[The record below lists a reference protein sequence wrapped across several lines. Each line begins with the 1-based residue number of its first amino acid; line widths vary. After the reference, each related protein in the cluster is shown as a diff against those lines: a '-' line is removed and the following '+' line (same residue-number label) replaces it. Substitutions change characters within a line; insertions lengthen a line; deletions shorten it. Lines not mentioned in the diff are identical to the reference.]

1 MSFAVLAT
9 SKRLAD
15 AGVEHIITAS
25 GNIIVEAYDP
35 NAMVKDL
42 ISVKK
47 EGKTWVIKRSPKKMI
62 KARDYYRKLMA
73 AKRATGQYKPKKTG
87 KKFPKRAAAIKKAHK
102 NPKLFKRD
110 AAPAGGGKKVAKKV
124 VKPVSKKVAPK
135 AAPKKVAKPAAKKTV
150 KIVKKGAKKKSM
162 V

>member
-9 SKRLAD
+9 SKRLAE

-35 NAMVKDL
+35 NALVKDL
-42 ISVKK
+42 VSVKK

-110 AAPAGGGKKVAKKV
+110 AASSGGGKKV
-124 VKPVSKKVAPK
+124 VKPAAKKVAPK
-135 AAPKKVAKPAAKKTV
+135 AAPKKVAKPAAKPAAKKTL
-150 KIVKKGAKKKSM
+150 KIVKKGAKKKM